1 MYPIFLTAFF
11 GAIIM
16 YYTAVDTPKKEQ
28 AVMTV
33 RADVSATNFL
43 AYRTAVQRYLQANP
57 GATGTISDANLASFW
72 PPGYVRDPNWS
83 NIVDASAL
91 YVYSTAAVESGTLNM
106 IWNRSSENALAGTKN
121 PANGRLRSFNGF
133 DTGITL
139 PVGIPNDAV
148 VMMGR

>member
-11 GAIIM
+11 GAMIM
-16 YYTAVDTPKKEQ
+16 LYTAMETPKKAE
-28 AVMTV
+28 AVMV
-33 RADVSATNFL
+33 VKADVSATNFL

-57 GATGTISDANLASFW
+57 GVTGTIADANLTSFW
-72 PPGYVRDPNWS
+72 LPGYVRDPNWS
-83 NIVDASAL
+83 NIVDGDAL
-91 YVYSTAAVESGTLNM
+91 YVYSTGTVEPGTLKT
-106 IWNRSSENALAGTKN
+106 IWDRSGENSLAGTKN

-139 PVGIPNDAV
+139 PAGIPNNAV